1 MQDNDLLAQNE
12 ELERENKQLRQEV
25 DSLNMQ
31 LMDQGQ
37 GVLSVFS
44 LLFLLR
50 FFLRLAIGKNFR
62 A

>member
-44 LLFLLR
+44 LLFVEI
-50 FFLRLAIGKNFR
+50 FLRLAIGKNFR